1 MEQLGLA
8 FGVILMIMGAGYLF
22 KAFVAIAQGKIWY
35 WSGFLPLTVISPWLI
50 FCPPNERKEKGIAK
64 VKDAIWAPI
73 FFGPVFTI
81 LGIVCLSAG
90 ADMANLPGTATTN
103 RLLTSWT
110 SDKTPVIVFDK
121 KHYKM
126 QFPAAMKTAGKI
138 SKLIF
143 NTQADIKEQDK
154 LLPTGG

>member
-8 FGVILMIMGAGYLF
+8 LGVILMIMGAGYLF
-22 KAFVAIAQGKIWY
+22 KAFVAIAQGRIWY
-35 WSGFLPLTVISPWLI
+35 WTGFLPLTIISPWLI
-50 FCPPNERKEKGIAK
+50 FCPPNERKEKAIAK

-81 LGIVCLSAG
+81 MGVVCLSAG
-90 ADMANLPGTATTN
+90 ADMANLPGTSTTN

-121 KHYKM
+121 KNYKL
-126 QFPAAMKTAGKI
+126 QFPAAVKTANKI
-138 SKLIF
+138 TKIIF
-143 NTQADIKEQDK
+143 GTQAGIKEQDK